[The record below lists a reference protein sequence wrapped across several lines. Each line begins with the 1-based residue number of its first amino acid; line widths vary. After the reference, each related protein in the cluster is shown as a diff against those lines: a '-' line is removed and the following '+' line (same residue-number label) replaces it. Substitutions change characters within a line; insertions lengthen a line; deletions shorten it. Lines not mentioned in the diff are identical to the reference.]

1 MPSSFRMRRHFHGP
15 RSGHSD
21 RGCVGAVPI
30 SHGPT
35 EVSFSAAF
43 CAAVHPG
50 VIVGLKA
57 KGFTCDV
64 DLRYLTVEELTS
76 GMQGFLDEEEAASLI
91 ELSQVTVRSMPNRS
105 SSGIVSP
112 RAHLTT
118 RQEHHHPHFFLSRRL
133 QSARPLPN
141 VVVCLRLH
149 RLIFFGIFISG
160 SAFAGCFG
168 LRLLPVTQMLP
179 EWALSAGFR
188 ILSLRA

>member
-1 MPSSFRMRRHFHGP
+1 MRRHFHGP

-64 DLRYLTVEELTS
+64 DLRYLTVEELTL

-105 SSGIVSP
+105 SSGSICVASSP
-112 RAHLTT
+112 SDNTARASS
-118 RQEHHHPHFFLSRRL
+118 PAFFSESQVAISASAPKRRCLS
-133 QSARPLPN
+133 QVAP
-141 VVVCLRLH
+141 VD
-149 RLIFFGIFISG
+149 FFGIFISG

-168 LRLLPVTQMLP
+168 LRLLPVTQMLL

-188 ILSLRA
+188 ILSSRA